1 MQYTDA
7 LRYLDE
13 RSNYERT
20 GRVDSPST
28 ENIERLMDAIA
39 NPQHAYRSIHITGT
53 NGKGSTA
60 QITTKLLM
68 AHGLRVGTYS
78 SPHLDRINDRICI
91 DGEPISDHDFG
102 VQIGSISDLEVISG
116 VRPSFFEI
124 MTAAMFRWFA
134 DEAIDV
140 AVIEVGMLGRW
151 DATNVVNSDVAV
163 ITNIALD
170 HTEYA
175 GPTVQHIARE
185 KAGIIKPTSTVVL
198 GETDE
203 VLREIF
209 LEQPA
214 KARVSRGDDFS
225 CEDNRLAVGGRL
237 ISVRTPR
244 TIYEDVLVPLHGEHQ
259 GDNASLAIV
268 AVETFFDSI
277 IDPDILAEAMQ
288 SVVMPGRFEVLG
300 NQPLIVLDGAHNPAG
315 AKVCAEVFFEDFNV
329 TGRKILVT
337 GALRSRDPDDLLT
350 TFRATEFDIVIT
362 CTPPSP
368 RGLPATEMAEVARRV
383 GCDEVIVA
391 QTVES
396 ACETALKL
404 AQSQDAVLI
413 AGSLYIVSAAR
424 QFLMRRGAKH
434 P

>member
-185 KAGIIKPTSTVVL
+185 KAGIIKPTSIVVL

-424 QFLMRRGAKH
+424 PFLMRRGAKH

>member
-1 MQYTDA
+1 MQYSDA

-20 GRVDSPST
+20 GRVDSPSI

-91 DGEPISDHDFG
+91 DGQPISDDDFG
-102 VQIGSISDLEVISG
+102 LQVGAISDLELISG

-134 DEAIDV
+134 DEAVDV

-151 DATNVVNSDVAV
+151 DATNVINSDVAV

-175 GPTVQHIARE
+175 GPTVKHIATE
-185 KAGIIKPTSTVVL
+185 KAGIIKPTSIVVL

-214 KARVSRGDDFS
+214 QAQISRGDNFG

-244 TIYEDVLVPLHGEHQ
+244 TIYEDVLVPLHGVHQ
-259 GDNASLAIV
+259 GDNASLAIC
-268 AVETFFDSI
+268 AVESFFDSI
-277 IDPDILAEAMQ
+277 IDPDILADAMR
-288 SVVMPGRFEVLG
+288 SVIMPGRFEVLG
-300 NQPLIVLDGAHNPAG
+300 NQPLVVLDGAHNPAG
-315 AKVCAEVFFEDFNV
+315 AQVCAEVFFEDFDV
-329 TGRKILVT
+329 SGRKILVT
-337 GALRSRDPDDLLT
+337 GALRSRDPDELLT
-350 TFRATEFDIVIT
+350 SFRATEFDIVIT

-368 RGLPATEMAEVARRV
+368 RGLPASEMAEVARRV

-391 QTVES
+391 QTVHS
-396 ACETALKL
+396 ACEIALKL
-404 AQSQDAVLI
+404 AQPQDAVLVT
-413 AGSLYIVSAAR
+413 GSLYIVSAAR
-424 QFLMRRGAKH
+424 PFLIGRGDKH
-434 P
+434 Q

>member
-1 MQYTDA
+1 MQYSDA

-20 GRVDSPST
+20 GRVDSPSI

-91 DGEPISDHDFG
+91 DGEPISDEDFG
-102 VQIGSISDLEVISG
+102 LQVGAISDLEVISG

-134 DEAIDV
+134 DEAVDV

-151 DATNVVNSDVAV
+151 DATNVINSDVAV

-175 GPTVQHIARE
+175 GPTVEHIAKE
-185 KAGIIKPTSTVVL
+185 KAGIIKPTSIVVL

-203 VLREIF
+203 VLRDIF

-214 KARVSRGDDFS
+214 QAQISRGDDFS
-225 CEDNRLAVGGRL
+225 CEENRLAIGGRL

-259 GDNASLAIV
+259 GDNASVAIS
-268 AVETFFDSI
+268 AVEAFFDSI
-277 IDPDILAEAMQ
+277 IDPNILGEAMRN
-288 SVVMPGRFEVLG
+288 VVMPGRFEVLG
-300 NQPLIVLDGAHNPAG
+300 HQPLVVLDGAHNPAG

-350 TFRATEFDIVIT
+350 TFRASEFDIVIT

-383 GCDEVIVA
+383 GCDEVIIA
-391 QTVES
+391 ETVES
-396 ACETALKL
+396 ACEIALKL
-404 AQSQDAVLI
+404 AQPQDAVLI
-413 AGSLYIVSAAR
+413 SGSLYIVSATR
-424 QFLMRRGAKH
+424 PFLILKGAKLQ
-434 P
+434 

>member
-1 MQYTDA
+1 MQYAEA

-28 ENIERLMDAIA
+28 HNIDQLMDAIA

-91 DGEPISDHDFG
+91 DGEPISDEEFG
-102 VQIGSISDLEVISG
+102 LQIGTISDLEVIAG

-134 DEAIDV
+134 DEAVDV

-151 DATNVVNSDVAV
+151 DATNVINSDVAV

-175 GPTVQHIARE
+175 GPTVEHIATE
-185 KAGIIKPTSTVVL
+185 KAGIIKPSSIVVL

-203 VLREIF
+203 ILREIF
-209 LEQPA
+209 LKPN
-214 KARVSRGDDFS
+214 ARARILRGDDFD

-244 TIYEDVLVPLHGEHQ
+244 TIYEDILVPLHGQHQ
-259 GDNASLAIV
+259 GDNASLAIC
-268 AVETFFDSI
+268 AVEAFFDSI
-277 IDPDILAEAMQ
+277 IDRQILDAALE
-288 SVVMPGRFEVLG
+288 SVVMPGRFEVLAH
-300 NQPLIVLDGAHNPAG
+300 QPLVIVDGAHNPAG
-315 AKVCAEVFFEDFNV
+315 AKVCAEVFFEDFNMQ
-329 TGRKILVT
+329 GRKILVT
-337 GALRSRDPDDLLT
+337 GALRSRDPDELLT
-350 TFRATEFDIVIT
+350 TFRANEFDVVIT

-368 RGLPATEMAEVARRV
+368 RGLPAKEMAEVARRI
-383 GCDEVIVA
+383 GCAEVIVA
-391 QTVES
+391 DSVES
-396 ACETALKL
+396 ACDLALKI
-404 AQSQDAVLI
+404 AQSQDAVLV
-413 AGSLYIVSAAR
+413 AGSLYIVSSAR
-424 QFLMRRGAKH
+424 PHLRRRVAK
-434 P
+434 

>member
-1 MQYTDA
+1 MQYAEA

-28 ENIERLMDAIA
+28 HNIDQLMDAIA

-91 DGEPISDHDFG
+91 DGEPISDEEFG
-102 VQIGSISDLEVISG
+102 LQIGAISDLEVIAG

-134 DEAIDV
+134 DEAVDV

-151 DATNVVNSDVAV
+151 DATNVINSDVAV

-175 GPTVQHIARE
+175 GPTVEHIATE
-185 KAGIIKPTSTVVL
+185 KAGIIKLSSIVVL

-203 VLREIF
+203 ILREIF
-209 LEQPA
+209 LKPN
-214 KARVSRGDDFS
+214 ARARILRGDDFD

-244 TIYEDVLVPLHGEHQ
+244 TTYEDILVPLHGQHQ
-259 GDNASLAIV
+259 GENASLAIC
-268 AVETFFDSI
+268 AVEAFFDAI
-277 IDPDILAEAMQ
+277 IDRQILDAALE
-288 SVVMPGRFEVLG
+288 SVVMPGRFEVLAH
-300 NQPLIVLDGAHNPAG
+300 QPLVIVDGAHNPAG
-315 AKVCAEVFFEDFNV
+315 AKVCAEVFFEDFNMQ
-329 TGRKILVT
+329 GRKILVT
-337 GALRSRDPDDLLT
+337 GALRSRDPDELLT
-350 TFRATEFDIVIT
+350 TFRANEFDVVIT

-368 RGLPATEMAEVARRV
+368 RGLPAQEMAEVARRI
-383 GCDEVIVA
+383 GCAEVIVA
-391 QTVES
+391 DSVES
-396 ACETALKL
+396 ACDLALKI
-404 AQSQDAVLI
+404 AQSQDAVLV
-413 AGSLYIVSAAR
+413 AGSLYIVSSAR
-424 QFLMRRGAKH
+424 PHLRRRVAK
-434 P
+434 

>member
-1 MQYTDA
+1 MQYAEA

-28 ENIERLMDAIA
+28 HNIDQLMDAIA

-91 DGEPISDHDFG
+91 DGEPISDEEFG
-102 VQIGSISDLEVISG
+102 LQIGAISDLEVIAG

-134 DEAIDV
+134 DEAVDV

-151 DATNVVNSDVAV
+151 DATNVINSDVAV

-175 GPTVQHIARE
+175 GPTVEHIATE
-185 KAGIIKPTSTVVL
+185 KAGIIKPSSIVVL

-203 VLREIF
+203 ILREIF
-209 LEQPA
+209 LKPN
-214 KARVSRGDDFS
+214 ARSRILRGDDFD

-244 TIYEDVLVPLHGEHQ
+244 TTYEDILVPLHGQHQ
-259 GDNASLAIV
+259 GENASLAIC
-268 AVETFFDSI
+268 AVEAFFDAI
-277 IDPDILAEAMQ
+277 IDRQILDAALE
-288 SVVMPGRFEVLG
+288 SVVMPGRFEVLAH
-300 NQPLIVLDGAHNPAG
+300 QPLVIVDGAHNPAG
-315 AKVCAEVFFEDFNV
+315 AKVCAEVFFEDFNMQ
-329 TGRKILVT
+329 GRKILVT
-337 GALRSRDPDDLLT
+337 GALRSRDPDELLT
-350 TFRATEFDIVIT
+350 TFRANEFDVVIT

-368 RGLPATEMAEVARRV
+368 RGLPAKEMAEVARRI
-383 GCDEVIVA
+383 GCAEVIVA
-391 QTVES
+391 DSVES
-396 ACETALKL
+396 ACDLALKI
-404 AQSQDAVLI
+404 AQSQDAVLV
-413 AGSLYIVSAAR
+413 AGSLYIVSSAR
-424 QFLMRRGAKH
+424 PHLRRRVAK
-434 P
+434 

>member
-1 MQYTDA
+1 MQYAEA

-28 ENIERLMDAIA
+28 RNIDRLMDAIA

-78 SPHLDRINDRICI
+78 SPHLERINDRICI
-91 DGEPISDHDFG
+91 DGEPMSDEEFG
-102 VQIGSISDLEVISG
+102 LQIGAISDLEVIAG

-151 DATNVVNSDVAV
+151 DATNIINSDVAV

-175 GPTVQHIARE
+175 GPTVEHIASE
-185 KAGIIKPTSTVVL
+185 KAGIIKPSSIVVL

-203 VLREIF
+203 ILREIF
-209 LEQPA
+209 LEPNA
-214 KARVSRGDDFS
+214 KARISRGDDFE
-225 CEDNRLAVGGRL
+225 CQENRLAVGGRL

-244 TIYEDVLVPLHGEHQ
+244 TVYEEILVPLHGQHQ
-259 GDNASLAIV
+259 GDNASLAIC
-268 AVETFFDSI
+268 AVEAFFDSI
-277 IDPDILAEAMQ
+277 IDRQILDTALEN
-288 SVVMPGRFEVLG
+288 VVMPGRFEVLAH
-300 NQPLIVLDGAHNPAG
+300 QPLVIVDGAHNPAG
-315 AKVCAEVFFEDFNV
+315 AEVCAEVFFEDFNMQ
-329 TGRKILVT
+329 GRKILVT
-337 GALRSRDPDDLLT
+337 GALRSRDPDELLT
-350 TFRATEFDIVIT
+350 AFRADEFDVVIT

-368 RGLPATEMAEVARRV
+368 RGLPAKEMAEVARRI
-383 GCDEVIVA
+383 GCDEVVVA
-391 QTVES
+391 DSVEE
-396 ACETALKL
+396 ACDLALKI
-404 AQSQDAVLI
+404 AQSQDAVLV
-413 AGSLYIVSAAR
+413 AGSLYIVSSAR
-424 QFLMRRGAKH
+424 PHLRRRVAK
-434 P
+434 

>member
-1 MQYTDA
+1 MQYAEA

-28 ENIERLMDAIA
+28 RNIDRLMDAIA

-78 SPHLDRINDRICI
+78 SPHLERINDRICI
-91 DGEPISDHDFG
+91 DGEPISDEEFG
-102 VQIGSISDLEVISG
+102 LQIGAISDLEVIAG

-151 DATNVVNSDVAV
+151 DATNIINSDVAV

-175 GPTVQHIARE
+175 GPTVEHIASE
-185 KAGIIKPTSTVVL
+185 KAGIIKPSSIVVL

-203 VLREIF
+203 ILREIF
-209 LEQPA
+209 LEPNA
-214 KARVSRGDDFS
+214 KARISRGDDFE
-225 CEDNRLAVGGRL
+225 CQENRLAVGGRL

-244 TIYEDVLVPLHGEHQ
+244 TVYEEILVPLHGQHQ
-259 GDNASLAIV
+259 GDNASLAIC
-268 AVETFFDSI
+268 AVEAFFDSI
-277 IDPDILAEAMQ
+277 IDRQILDTALEN
-288 SVVMPGRFEVLG
+288 VVMPGRFEVLAH
-300 NQPLIVLDGAHNPAG
+300 QPLVIVDGAHNPAG
-315 AKVCAEVFFEDFNV
+315 AEVCAEVFFEDFNMQ
-329 TGRKILVT
+329 GRKILVT
-337 GALRSRDPDDLLT
+337 GALRRRDPDELLT
-350 TFRATEFDIVIT
+350 AFRADKFDVVIT

-368 RGLPATEMAEVARRV
+368 RGLPAKEMAEVARRI
-383 GCDEVIVA
+383 GCDEVVVA
-391 QTVES
+391 DSVEE
-396 ACETALKL
+396 ACDLALKI
-404 AQSQDAVLI
+404 AQSQDAVLV
-413 AGSLYIVSAAR
+413 AGSLYIVSSAR
-424 QFLMRRGAKH
+424 PHLRRRVAK
-434 P
+434 

>member
-1 MQYTDA
+1 MQYAEA

-28 ENIERLMDAIA
+28 RNIDRLMDAIA

-78 SPHLDRINDRICI
+78 SPHLERINDRICI
-91 DGEPISDHDFG
+91 DGEPISDEEFG
-102 VQIGSISDLEVISG
+102 LQIGAISDLEVIAG

-151 DATNVVNSDVAV
+151 DATNIINSDVAV

-175 GPTVQHIARE
+175 GPTVEHIASE
-185 KAGIIKPTSTVVL
+185 KAGIIKPSSIVVL

-203 VLREIF
+203 ILREIF
-209 LEQPA
+209 LEPNA
-214 KARVSRGDDFS
+214 KARISRGDDFE
-225 CEDNRLAVGGRL
+225 CQENRLAVGGRL

-244 TIYEDVLVPLHGEHQ
+244 TVYEEILVPLHGQHQ
-259 GDNASLAIV
+259 GDNASLAIC
-268 AVETFFDSI
+268 AVEAFFDSI
-277 IDPDILAEAMQ
+277 IDRQILDTALEN
-288 SVVMPGRFEVLG
+288 VVMPGRFEVLAH
-300 NQPLIVLDGAHNPAG
+300 QPLVIVDGAHNPAG
-315 AKVCAEVFFEDFNV
+315 AEVCAEVFFEDFNMQ
-329 TGRKILVT
+329 GRKILVT
-337 GALRSRDPDDLLT
+337 GALRSRDPDELLT
-350 TFRATEFDIVIT
+350 AFRADEFDVVIT

-368 RGLPATEMAEVARRV
+368 RGLPAKEMAEVARRI
-383 GCDEVIVA
+383 GCDEVVVA
-391 QTVES
+391 DSVEE
-396 ACETALKL
+396 ACDLALKI
-404 AQSQDAVLI
+404 AQSQDAVLV
-413 AGSLYIVSAAR
+413 AGSLYIVSSAR
-424 QFLMRRGAKH
+424 PHLRRRVAK
-434 P
+434 

>member
-1 MQYTDA
+1 MQYAEA

-28 ENIERLMDAIA
+28 RNIDRLMDAIA

-78 SPHLDRINDRICI
+78 SPHLERINDRICI
-91 DGEPISDHDFG
+91 DGEPISDEEFG
-102 VQIGSISDLEVISG
+102 LQIGAISDLEVIAG

-151 DATNVVNSDVAV
+151 DATNIINSDVAV

-175 GPTVQHIARE
+175 GPTVEHIASE
-185 KAGIIKPTSTVVL
+185 KAGIIKPSSIVVL

-203 VLREIF
+203 ILREIF
-209 LEQPA
+209 LEPNA
-214 KARVSRGDDFS
+214 KARISRGGDFE
-225 CEDNRLAVGGRL
+225 CQENRLAVGGRL

-244 TIYEDVLVPLHGEHQ
+244 TVYEEILVPLHGQHQ
-259 GDNASLAIV
+259 GDNASLAIC
-268 AVETFFDSI
+268 AVEAFFDSI
-277 IDPDILAEAMQ
+277 IDRQILDTALEN
-288 SVVMPGRFEVLG
+288 VVMPGRFEVLAH
-300 NQPLIVLDGAHNPAG
+300 QPLVIVDGAHNPAG
-315 AKVCAEVFFEDFNV
+315 AEVCAEVFFEDFNMQ
-329 TGRKILVT
+329 GRKILVT
-337 GALRSRDPDDLLT
+337 GALRSRDPDELLT
-350 TFRATEFDIVIT
+350 AFRADEFDVVIT

-368 RGLPATEMAEVARRV
+368 RGLPAKEMAEVARRI
-383 GCDEVIVA
+383 GCDEVVVA
-391 QTVES
+391 DSVEE
-396 ACETALKL
+396 ACDLALKI
-404 AQSQDAVLI
+404 AQSQDAVLV
-413 AGSLYIVSAAR
+413 AGSLYIVSSAR
-424 QFLMRRGAKH
+424 PHLRRRVAK
-434 P
+434 

>member
-424 QFLMRRGAKH
+424 PFLMRRGAKH

>member
-1 MQYTDA
+1 MQYAEA

-28 ENIERLMDAIA
+28 HNIDQLMDAIA

-91 DGEPISDHDFG
+91 DGEPISDEEFG
-102 VQIGSISDLEVISG
+102 LQIGAISDLEVIAG

-134 DEAIDV
+134 DEAVDV

-151 DATNVVNSDVAV
+151 DATNVINSDVAV

-175 GPTVQHIARE
+175 GPTVEHIATE
-185 KAGIIKPTSTVVL
+185 KAGIIKPSSIVVL

-203 VLREIF
+203 ILREIF
-209 LEQPA
+209 LKPN
-214 KARVSRGDDFS
+214 ARARILRGDDFD

-244 TIYEDVLVPLHGEHQ
+244 TTYEDILVPLHGQHQ
-259 GDNASLAIV
+259 GENASLAIC
-268 AVETFFDSI
+268 AVEAFFDAI
-277 IDPDILAEAMQ
+277 IDRQILDAALEN
-288 SVVMPGRFEVLG
+288 VVMPGRFEVLAH
-300 NQPLIVLDGAHNPAG
+300 QPLVIVDGAHNPAG
-315 AKVCAEVFFEDFNV
+315 AKVCAEVFFEDFNMQ
-329 TGRKILVT
+329 GRKILVT
-337 GALRSRDPDDLLT
+337 GALRSRDPDELLT
-350 TFRATEFDIVIT
+350 TFRANEFDVVIT

-368 RGLPATEMAEVARRV
+368 RGLPAQEMAEVARRI
-383 GCDEVIVA
+383 GCAEVIIA
-391 QTVES
+391 DSVES
-396 ACETALKL
+396 ACDLALKI
-404 AQSQDAVLI
+404 AQSQDAVLV
-413 AGSLYIVSAAR
+413 AGSLYIVSSAR
-424 QFLMRRGAKH
+424 PHLRRRVAK
-434 P
+434 

>member
-60 QITTKLLM
+60 QIATKLLM

-91 DGEPISDHDFG
+91 DGEPISDKDFG
-102 VQIGSISDLEVISG
+102 LQIGSISDLEVISG

-185 KAGIIKPTSTVVL
+185 KAGIIKPTSIVVL

-214 KARVSRGDDFS
+214 QARVSRGDDFS

>member
-1 MQYTDA
+1 MQYAEA

-28 ENIERLMDAIA
+28 RNIDRLMDAIA

-78 SPHLDRINDRICI
+78 SPHLERINDRICI
-91 DGEPISDHDFG
+91 DGEPISDEEFG
-102 VQIGSISDLEVISG
+102 LQIGAISDLEVIAG

-151 DATNVVNSDVAV
+151 DATNIINSDVAV

-175 GPTVQHIARE
+175 GPTVEHIASE
-185 KAGIIKPTSTVVL
+185 KAGIIKPSSIVVL

-203 VLREIF
+203 ILREIF
-209 LEQPA
+209 LEPNA
-214 KARVSRGDDFS
+214 KARISRGDDFE
-225 CEDNRLAVGGRL
+225 CQENRLAVGGRL

-244 TIYEDVLVPLHGEHQ
+244 TVYEEILVPLHGQHQ
-259 GDNASLAIV
+259 GDNASLAIC
-268 AVETFFDSI
+268 AVEAFFDSI
-277 IDPDILAEAMQ
+277 IDRQILDTALEN
-288 SVVMPGRFEVLG
+288 VVMPGRFEVLAH
-300 NQPLIVLDGAHNPAG
+300 QPLVIVDGAHNPAG
-315 AKVCAEVFFEDFNV
+315 AEVCAEVFS
-329 TGRKILVT
+329 KIL
-337 GALRSRDPDDLLT
+337 
-350 TFRATEFDIVIT
+350 I
-362 CTPPSP
+362 C
-368 RGLPATEMAEVARRV
+368 
-383 GCDEVIVA
+383 
-391 QTVES
+391 
-396 ACETALKL
+396 
-404 AQSQDAVLI
+404 
-413 AGSLYIVSAAR
+413 
-424 QFLMRRGAKH
+424 RGARFSS
-434 P
+434 PERCAVVTPMNY

>member
-28 ENIERLMDAIA
+28 ENIERLMDAID

-60 QITTKLLM
+60 QIATKLLM

-91 DGEPISDHDFG
+91 DGEPISDKDFG
-102 VQIGSISDLEVISG
+102 LQIGSISDLEVISG

>member
-1 MQYTDA
+1 MQYAEA

-28 ENIERLMDAIA
+28 HNIDQLMDAIA

-91 DGEPISDHDFG
+91 DGEPISDEEFG
-102 VQIGSISDLEVISG
+102 LQIGAISDLEVIAG

-134 DEAIDV
+134 DEAVDV

-151 DATNVVNSDVAV
+151 DATNVINSDVAV

-175 GPTVQHIARE
+175 GPTVEHIATE
-185 KAGIIKPTSTVVL
+185 KAGIIKPSSIVVL

-203 VLREIF
+203 ILREIF
-209 LEQPA
+209 LKPN
-214 KARVSRGDDFS
+214 ARARILRGDDFD

-244 TIYEDVLVPLHGEHQ
+244 TVYEDILVPLHGQHQ
-259 GDNASLAIV
+259 GDNASLAIC
-268 AVETFFDSI
+268 AVEAFFDAI
-277 IDPDILAEAMQ
+277 IDRQILDAALE
-288 SVVMPGRFEVLG
+288 SVVMPGRFEVLAH
-300 NQPLIVLDGAHNPAG
+300 QPLVIVDGAHNPAG
-315 AKVCAEVFFEDFNV
+315 AKVCAEVFFEDFNMQ
-329 TGRKILVT
+329 GRKILVT
-337 GALRSRDPDDLLT
+337 GALRSRDPDELLT
-350 TFRATEFDIVIT
+350 TFRANEFDVVIT

-368 RGLPATEMAEVARRV
+368 RGLPAEEMAEVARRI
-383 GCDEVIVA
+383 GCAEVIVA
-391 QTVES
+391 DSVES
-396 ACETALKL
+396 ACDLALKI
-404 AQSQDAVLI
+404 AQSQDAVLV
-413 AGSLYIVSAAR
+413 AGSLYIVSSAR
-424 QFLMRRGAKH
+424 PHLRRRVAK
-434 P
+434 

>member
-1 MQYTDA
+1 MQYAEA

-28 ENIERLMDAIA
+28 HNIDQLMDAIA

-91 DGEPISDHDFG
+91 DGEPISDEEFG
-102 VQIGSISDLEVISG
+102 LQIGAISDLEVIAG

-134 DEAIDV
+134 DEAVDV

-151 DATNVVNSDVAV
+151 DATNVINSDVAV

-175 GPTVQHIARE
+175 GPTVEHIATE
-185 KAGIIKPTSTVVL
+185 KAGIIKPSSIVVL
-198 GETDE
+198 GETDAI
-203 VLREIF
+203 LREIF
-209 LEQPA
+209 LKPN
-214 KARVSRGDDFS
+214 ARARILRGDDFD

-244 TIYEDVLVPLHGEHQ
+244 TVYEDILVPLHGQHQ
-259 GDNASLAIV
+259 GENASLAIC
-268 AVETFFDSI
+268 AVEAFFDSI
-277 IDPDILAEAMQ
+277 IDRQILDAALE
-288 SVVMPGRFEVLG
+288 SVVMPGRFEVLAH
-300 NQPLIVLDGAHNPAG
+300 QPLVIVDGAHNPAG
-315 AKVCAEVFFEDFNV
+315 AKVCAEVFFEDFNMQ
-329 TGRKILVT
+329 GRKILVT
-337 GALRSRDPDDLLT
+337 GALRSRDPDELLT
-350 TFRATEFDIVIT
+350 TFRANEFDVVIT
-362 CTPPSP
+362 CTAPSP
-368 RGLPATEMAEVARRV
+368 RGLPAEEMAEVARRI
-383 GCDEVIVA
+383 GCAEVIVA
-391 QTVES
+391 DSV
-396 ACETALKL
+396 ETACDLALKI
-404 AQSQDAVLI
+404 AQSQDAVLV
-413 AGSLYIVSAAR
+413 AGSLYIVSSAR
-424 QFLMRRGAKH
+424 PHLRRRVAK
-434 P
+434 

>member
-1 MQYTDA
+1 MQYAEA

-28 ENIERLMDAIA
+28 HNIDQLMDAIA

-91 DGEPISDHDFG
+91 DGEPISDEEFG
-102 VQIGSISDLEVISG
+102 LQIGAISDLEVIAG

-134 DEAIDV
+134 DEAVDV

-151 DATNVVNSDVAV
+151 DATNVINSDVAV

-175 GPTVQHIARE
+175 GPTVEHIATE
-185 KAGIIKPTSTVVL
+185 KAGIIKPSSIVVL

-203 VLREIF
+203 ILREIF
-209 LEQPA
+209 LKPN
-214 KARVSRGDDFS
+214 ARARILRGDDFD

-237 ISVRTPR
+237 ISVRSPR
-244 TIYEDVLVPLHGEHQ
+244 TVYEDILVPLHGQHQ
-259 GDNASLAIV
+259 GENASLAIC
-268 AVETFFDSI
+268 AVEAFFDAI
-277 IDPDILAEAMQ
+277 IDRQILDAALE
-288 SVVMPGRFEVLG
+288 SVVMPGRFEVLAH
-300 NQPLIVLDGAHNPAG
+300 QPLVIVDGAHNPAG
-315 AKVCAEVFFEDFNV
+315 AKVCAEVFFEDFNMQ
-329 TGRKILVT
+329 GRKILVT
-337 GALRSRDPDDLLT
+337 GALRSRDPDELLT
-350 TFRATEFDIVIT
+350 TFRANEFDVVIT

-368 RGLPATEMAEVARRV
+368 RGLPAEEMAEVARRI
-383 GCDEVIVA
+383 GCAEVIVA
-391 QTVES
+391 DSVES
-396 ACETALKL
+396 ACDLALKI
-404 AQSQDAVLI
+404 AQSQDAVLV
-413 AGSLYIVSAAR
+413 AGSLYIVSSAR
-424 QFLMRRGAKH
+424 PHLRRRVAK
-434 P
+434 

>member
-1 MQYTDA
+1 MQYAEA

-28 ENIERLMDAIA
+28 HNIDQLMDAIA

-91 DGEPISDHDFG
+91 DGEPISDEEFG
-102 VQIGSISDLEVISG
+102 LQIGAISDLEVIAG

-134 DEAIDV
+134 DEAVDV

-151 DATNVVNSDVAV
+151 DATNVINSDVAV

-175 GPTVQHIARE
+175 GPTVEHIATE
-185 KAGIIKPTSTVVL
+185 KAGIIKPSSIVVL

-203 VLREIF
+203 ILREIF
-209 LEQPA
+209 LKPN
-214 KARVSRGDDFS
+214 ARASILRGDDFD

-237 ISVRTPR
+237 ISVRSPR
-244 TIYEDVLVPLHGEHQ
+244 IVYEDILVPLHGQHQ
-259 GDNASLAIV
+259 GENASLAIC
-268 AVETFFDSI
+268 AVEAFFDAI
-277 IDPDILAEAMQ
+277 IDRQILDAALEN
-288 SVVMPGRFEVLG
+288 VVMPGRFEVLAH
-300 NQPLIVLDGAHNPAG
+300 QPLVIVDGAHNPAG
-315 AKVCAEVFFEDFNV
+315 AKVCAEVFFEDFNMQ
-329 TGRKILVT
+329 GRKILVT
-337 GALRSRDPDDLLT
+337 GALRSRDPDELLT
-350 TFRATEFDIVIT
+350 TFRANEFDVVIT

-368 RGLPATEMAEVARRV
+368 RGLPAQEMAEVARRI
-383 GCDEVIVA
+383 GCAEVIIA
-391 QTVES
+391 DSVES
-396 ACETALKL
+396 ACDLALKI
-404 AQSQDAVLI
+404 AQSQDAVLV
-413 AGSLYIVSAAR
+413 AGSLYIVSSAR
-424 QFLMRRGAKH
+424 PHLRRRVAK
-434 P
+434 

>member
-1 MQYTDA
+1 MQYAEA

-28 ENIERLMDAIA
+28 HNIDQLMDAIA

-60 QITTKLLM
+60 QIITKLLM

-91 DGEPISDHDFG
+91 DGEPISDEEFG
-102 VQIGSISDLEVISG
+102 LQIGAISDLEVIAG

-134 DEAIDV
+134 DEAVDV

-151 DATNVVNSDVAV
+151 DATNVINSDVAV

-175 GPTVQHIARE
+175 GPTVKHIATE
-185 KAGIIKPTSTVVL
+185 KAGIIKPSSIVVL

-203 VLREIF
+203 ILREIF
-209 LEQPA
+209 LKPN
-214 KARVSRGDDFS
+214 ARARILRGDDFD

-244 TIYEDVLVPLHGEHQ
+244 TVYEDILVPLHGQHQ
-259 GDNASLAIV
+259 GENASLAIC
-268 AVETFFDSI
+268 AVEAFFDAI
-277 IDPDILAEAMQ
+277 IDRQILDAALE
-288 SVVMPGRFEVLG
+288 SVVMPGRFEVLAH
-300 NQPLIVLDGAHNPAG
+300 QPLVIVDGAHNPAG
-315 AKVCAEVFFEDFNV
+315 AKVCAEVFFEDFNMQ
-329 TGRKILVT
+329 GRKILVT
-337 GALRSRDPDDLLT
+337 GALRSRDPDELLT
-350 TFRATEFDIVIT
+350 TFRANEFDVVIT

-368 RGLPATEMAEVARRV
+368 RGLPAEEMAEVARRI
-383 GCDEVIVA
+383 GCAEVIVA
-391 QTVES
+391 DSVES
-396 ACETALKL
+396 ACDLALKI
-404 AQSQDAVLI
+404 AQSQDAVLV
-413 AGSLYIVSAAR
+413 AGSLYIVSSAR
-424 QFLMRRGAKH
+424 PHLRRRVAK
-434 P
+434 

>member
-60 QITTKLLM
+60 QIATKLLM

-91 DGEPISDHDFG
+91 DGEPISDKDFG
-102 VQIGSISDLEVISG
+102 LQIGSISDLEVISG

-424 QFLMRRGAKH
+424 PFLMRRGAKH

>member
-1 MQYTDA
+1 MQYAEA

-28 ENIERLMDAIA
+28 HNIDQLMDAIA

-91 DGEPISDHDFG
+91 DGEPISDEEFG
-102 VQIGSISDLEVISG
+102 LQIGAISDLEVIAG

-134 DEAIDV
+134 DEAVDV

-151 DATNVVNSDVAV
+151 DATNVINSDVAV

-175 GPTVQHIARE
+175 GPTVEHIATE
-185 KAGIIKPTSTVVL
+185 KAGIIKPSSIVVL

-203 VLREIF
+203 ILREIF
-209 LEQPA
+209 LKPN
-214 KARVSRGDDFS
+214 ARARILRGDDFD

-237 ISVRTPR
+237 ISVRSPR
-244 TIYEDVLVPLHGEHQ
+244 IVYEDILVPLHGQHQ
-259 GDNASLAIV
+259 GENASLAIC
-268 AVETFFDSI
+268 AVEAFFDAI
-277 IDPDILAEAMQ
+277 IDRQILDAALEN
-288 SVVMPGRFEVLG
+288 VVMPGRFEVLAH
-300 NQPLIVLDGAHNPAG
+300 QPLVIVDGAHNPAG
-315 AKVCAEVFFEDFNV
+315 AKVCAEVFFEDFNMQ
-329 TGRKILVT
+329 GRKILVT
-337 GALRSRDPDDLLT
+337 GALRSRDPDELLT
-350 TFRATEFDIVIT
+350 TFRANEFDVVIT

-368 RGLPATEMAEVARRV
+368 RGLPAQEMAEVARRI
-383 GCDEVIVA
+383 GCAEVIIA
-391 QTVES
+391 DSVES
-396 ACETALKL
+396 ACDLALKI
-404 AQSQDAVLI
+404 AQSQDAVLV
-413 AGSLYIVSAAR
+413 AGSLYIVSSAR
-424 QFLMRRGAKH
+424 PHLRRRVAK
-434 P
+434 

>member
-1 MQYTDA
+1 MQYAEA

-20 GRVDSPST
+20 ARDQSPST
-28 ENIERLMDAIA
+28 HNIDQLMDAIA

-91 DGEPISDHDFG
+91 DGEPISDEEFG
-102 VQIGSISDLEVISG
+102 LQIGAISDLEVIAG

-134 DEAIDV
+134 DEAVDV

-151 DATNVVNSDVAV
+151 DATNVINSDVAI

-175 GPTVQHIARE
+175 GPTVEHIATE
-185 KAGIIKPTSTVVL
+185 KAGIIKPSSIVVL

-203 VLREIF
+203 ILREIF
-209 LEQPA
+209 LKPN
-214 KARVSRGDDFS
+214 ARASILRGDDFD

-237 ISVRTPR
+237 ISVRSPR
-244 TIYEDVLVPLHGEHQ
+244 TVYEDILVPLHGQHQ
-259 GDNASLAIV
+259 GENASLAIC
-268 AVETFFDSI
+268 AVEAFFDAI
-277 IDPDILAEAMQ
+277 IDRQILDAALEN
-288 SVVMPGRFEVLG
+288 VVMPGRFEVLAH
-300 NQPLIVLDGAHNPAG
+300 QPLVIVDCAHNPAG
-315 AKVCAEVFFEDFNV
+315 AKVCVEVFFEDFNMQ
-329 TGRKILVT
+329 GRKILVT
-337 GALRSRDPDDLLT
+337 GALRSRDPDELLT
-350 TFRATEFDIVIT
+350 TFRANEFDVVIT

-368 RGLPATEMAEVARRV
+368 RGLPAQEMAEVARRI
-383 GCDEVIVA
+383 GCAEVIIA
-391 QTVES
+391 DSVES
-396 ACETALKL
+396 ACDLALKI
-404 AQSQDAVLI
+404 AQSQDAVLV
-413 AGSLYIVSAAR
+413 AGSLYIVSSAR
-424 QFLMRRGAKH
+424 PHLRRRVAK
-434 P
+434 

>member
-1 MQYTDA
+1 MQYAEA

-28 ENIERLMDAIA
+28 HNIDQLMDAIA

-91 DGEPISDHDFG
+91 DGEPISDEEFG
-102 VQIGSISDLEVISG
+102 LQIGAISDLEVIAG

-134 DEAIDV
+134 DEAVDV

-151 DATNVVNSDVAV
+151 DATNVINSDVAV

-175 GPTVQHIARE
+175 GPTVEHIATE
-185 KAGIIKPTSTVVL
+185 KAGIIKPSSIVVL

-203 VLREIF
+203 ILREIF
-209 LEQPA
+209 LKPN
-214 KARVSRGDDFS
+214 ARARILRGDDFD

-237 ISVRTPR
+237 ISVRSSR
-244 TIYEDVLVPLHGEHQ
+244 TVYEDILVPLHGQHQ
-259 GDNASLAIV
+259 GENASLAIC
-268 AVETFFDSI
+268 AVEAFFDAI
-277 IDPDILAEAMQ
+277 IDRQILDAALE
-288 SVVMPGRFEVLG
+288 SVVMPGRFEVLAH
-300 NQPLIVLDGAHNPAG
+300 QPLVIVDGAHNPAG
-315 AKVCAEVFFEDFNV
+315 AKVCAEVFFEDFNMQ
-329 TGRKILVT
+329 GRKILVT
-337 GALRSRDPDDLLT
+337 GALRSRDPDELLT
-350 TFRATEFDIVIT
+350 TFRANEFDVVIT

-368 RGLPATEMAEVARRV
+368 RGLPAEEMAEVARRI
-383 GCDEVIVA
+383 GCAEVIVA
-391 QTVES
+391 DSVES
-396 ACETALKL
+396 ACDLALKI
-404 AQSQDAVLI
+404 AQSQDAVLV
-413 AGSLYIVSAAR
+413 AGSLYIVSSAR
-424 QFLMRRGAKH
+424 PHLRRRVAK
-434 P
+434 

>member
-1 MQYTDA
+1 MQYAEA

-28 ENIERLMDAIA
+28 HNIDQLMDAIA

-91 DGEPISDHDFG
+91 DGEPISDEEFG
-102 VQIGSISDLEVISG
+102 LQIGAISDLEVIAG

-134 DEAIDV
+134 DEAVDV

-151 DATNVVNSDVAV
+151 DATNVINSDVAV

-175 GPTVQHIARE
+175 GPTVEHIATE
-185 KAGIIKPTSTVVL
+185 KAGIIKPSSIVVL

-203 VLREIF
+203 ILREIF
-209 LEQPA
+209 LKPN
-214 KARVSRGDDFS
+214 ARSRILRGDDFD

-244 TIYEDVLVPLHGEHQ
+244 TTYEDILVPLHGQHQ
-259 GDNASLAIV
+259 GENASLAIC
-268 AVETFFDSI
+268 AVEAFFDAI
-277 IDPDILAEAMQ
+277 IDRQILDAALE
-288 SVVMPGRFEVLG
+288 SVVMPGRFEVLAH
-300 NQPLIVLDGAHNPAG
+300 QPLVIVDGAHNPAG
-315 AKVCAEVFFEDFNV
+315 AKVCAEVFFEDFNMQ
-329 TGRKILVT
+329 GRKILVT
-337 GALRSRDPDDLLT
+337 GALRSRDPDELLT
-350 TFRATEFDIVIT
+350 TFRANEFDVVIT

-368 RGLPATEMAEVARRV
+368 RGLPAKEMAEVARRI
-383 GCDEVIVA
+383 GCAEVIVA
-391 QTVES
+391 VSVES
-396 ACETALKL
+396 ACDLALKI
-404 AQSQDAVLI
+404 AQSQDAVLV
-413 AGSLYIVSAAR
+413 AGSLYIVSSAR
-424 QFLMRRGAKH
+424 PHLRRRVAK
-434 P
+434 

>member
-1 MQYTDA
+1 MQYAEA

-20 GRVDSPST
+20 GRVDAPST
-28 ENIERLMDAIA
+28 HNIDQLMDAIA

-91 DGEPISDHDFG
+91 DGEPISDEEFG
-102 VQIGSISDLEVISG
+102 LQIGAISDLEVIAG

-134 DEAIDV
+134 DEAVDV

-151 DATNVVNSDVAV
+151 DATNVINSDVAV

-175 GPTVQHIARE
+175 GPTVEHIATE
-185 KAGIIKPTSTVVL
+185 KAGIIKPSSIVVL

-203 VLREIF
+203 ILREIF
-209 LEQPA
+209 LKPN
-214 KARVSRGDDFS
+214 ARARILRGDDFD

-244 TIYEDVLVPLHGEHQ
+244 TVYEDILVPLHGQHQ
-259 GDNASLAIV
+259 GDNASLAIC
-268 AVETFFDSI
+268 AVEAFFDSI
-277 IDPDILAEAMQ
+277 IDRQILDAALE
-288 SVVMPGRFEVLG
+288 SVVMPGRFEVLAH
-300 NQPLIVLDGAHNPAG
+300 QPLVIVDGAHNPAG
-315 AKVCAEVFFEDFNV
+315 AKVCAEVFFEDFNMQ
-329 TGRKILVT
+329 GRKILVT
-337 GALRSRDPDDLLT
+337 GALRSRDPDELLT
-350 TFRATEFDIVIT
+350 TFRANEFDVVIT

-368 RGLPATEMAEVARRV
+368 RGLPAKEMAEVARQI

-391 QTVES
+391 DSVES
-396 ACETALKL
+396 ACDLALKI
-404 AQSQDAVLI
+404 AQSQDAVLV
-413 AGSLYIVSAAR
+413 AGSLYIVSSAR
-424 QFLMRRGAKH
+424 PHLRRRVAK
-434 P
+434 

>member
-1 MQYTDA
+1 MQYAEA

-28 ENIERLMDAIA
+28 HNIDQLMDAIA

-91 DGEPISDHDFG
+91 DGEPISDEEFG
-102 VQIGSISDLEVISG
+102 LQIGAISDLEVIAG

-134 DEAIDV
+134 DEAVDV

-151 DATNVVNSDVAV
+151 DATNVINSDVAV

-175 GPTVQHIARE
+175 GPTVEHIATE
-185 KAGIIKPTSTVVL
+185 KAGIIKPSSIVVL

-203 VLREIF
+203 ILREIF
-209 LEQPA
+209 LKPN
-214 KARVSRGDDFS
+214 ARASILRGDDFD

-237 ISVRTPR
+237 ISVRSPR
-244 TIYEDVLVPLHGEHQ
+244 TVYEDILVPLHGQHQ
-259 GDNASLAIV
+259 GENASLAIC
-268 AVETFFDSI
+268 AVEAFFDAI
-277 IDPDILAEAMQ
+277 IDRQILDAALEN
-288 SVVMPGRFEVLG
+288 VVMPGRFEVLAH
-300 NQPLIVLDGAHNPAG
+300 QPLVIVDGAHNPAG
-315 AKVCAEVFFEDFNV
+315 AKVCAEVFFEDFNMQ
-329 TGRKILVT
+329 GRKILVT
-337 GALRSRDPDDLLT
+337 GALRSRDPDELLT
-350 TFRATEFDIVIT
+350 TFRANEFDVVIT

-368 RGLPATEMAEVARRV
+368 RGLPAQEMAEVARRI
-383 GCDEVIVA
+383 GCAEVIVA
-391 QTVES
+391 DSVES
-396 ACETALKL
+396 ACDLALKI
-404 AQSQDAVLI
+404 AQSQDAVLV
-413 AGSLYIVSAAR
+413 AGSLYIVSSAR
-424 QFLMRRGAKH
+424 PHLRRRVAK
-434 P
+434 

>member
-1 MQYTDA
+1 MQYAEA

-28 ENIERLMDAIA
+28 RNIDRLMDAIA

-78 SPHLDRINDRICI
+78 SPHLERINDRICI
-91 DGEPISDHDFG
+91 DGEPISDEEFG
-102 VQIGSISDLEVISG
+102 LQIGAISDLEVIAG

-151 DATNVVNSDVAV
+151 DATNIINSDVAV

-175 GPTVQHIARE
+175 GPTVEHIASE
-185 KAGIIKPTSTVVL
+185 KAGIIKPSSIVVL

-203 VLREIF
+203 ILREIF
-209 LEQPA
+209 LEPNA
-214 KARVSRGDDFS
+214 KARISRGDDFE
-225 CEDNRLAVGGRL
+225 CQENRLAVGGRL

-244 TIYEDVLVPLHGEHQ
+244 TVYEEILVPLHGQHQ
-259 GDNASLAIV
+259 GDNASLAIC
-268 AVETFFDSI
+268 AVEAFFDSI
-277 IDPDILAEAMQ
+277 IDRQILDSALEN
-288 SVVMPGRFEVLG
+288 VVMPGRFEVLAH
-300 NQPLIVLDGAHNPAG
+300 QPLVIVDGAHNPAG
-315 AKVCAEVFFEDFNV
+315 AEVCAEVFFEDFNMQ
-329 TGRKILVT
+329 GRKILVT
-337 GALRSRDPDDLLT
+337 GALRSRDPDELLT
-350 TFRATEFDIVIT
+350 AFRADEFDVVIT

-368 RGLPATEMAEVARRV
+368 RGLPAKEMAEVARRI
-383 GCDEVIVA
+383 GCDEVVVA
-391 QTVES
+391 DSVEE
-396 ACETALKL
+396 ACDLALKI
-404 AQSQDAVLI
+404 AQSQDAVLV
-413 AGSLYIVSAAR
+413 AGSLYIVSSAR
-424 QFLMRRGAKH
+424 PHLRRRVAK
-434 P
+434 

>member
-1 MQYTDA
+1 MQYAEA

-28 ENIERLMDAIA
+28 HNIDQLMDAIA

-91 DGEPISDHDFG
+91 DGEPISDEEFG
-102 VQIGSISDLEVISG
+102 LQIGAISDLEVIAG

-134 DEAIDV
+134 DEAVDV

-151 DATNVVNSDVAV
+151 DATNVINSDVAV

-175 GPTVQHIARE
+175 GPTVKHIATE
-185 KAGIIKPTSTVVL
+185 KAGIIKPSSIVVL

-203 VLREIF
+203 ILREIF
-209 LEQPA
+209 LKPN
-214 KARVSRGDDFS
+214 ARARILRGDDFD

-244 TIYEDVLVPLHGEHQ
+244 TVYEDILVPLHGQHQ
-259 GDNASLAIV
+259 GENASLAIC
-268 AVETFFDSI
+268 AVEAFFDSI
-277 IDPDILAEAMQ
+277 IDRQILDAALE
-288 SVVMPGRFEVLG
+288 SVVMPGRFEVLAH
-300 NQPLIVLDGAHNPAG
+300 QPLVIVDGAHNPAG
-315 AKVCAEVFFEDFNV
+315 AKVCAEVFFEDFNMQ
-329 TGRKILVT
+329 GRKILVT
-337 GALRSRDPDDLLT
+337 GALRSRDPDELLT
-350 TFRATEFDIVIT
+350 TFRANEFDVVIT

-368 RGLPATEMAEVARRV
+368 RGLPAEEMAEVARRI
-383 GCDEVIVA
+383 GCAEVIVA
-391 QTVES
+391 DSVES
-396 ACETALKL
+396 ACDLALKI
-404 AQSQDAVLI
+404 AQSQDAVLV
-413 AGSLYIVSAAR
+413 AGSLYIVSSAR
-424 QFLMRRGAKH
+424 PHLRRRVAK
-434 P
+434 